1 MRGGSMMQLL
11 LIEDSREIALA
22 FRQVLATGYSI
33 TLAENGLRGLKYARN
48 DSYDIIVLDLN
59 LPDIP
64 GLQVCEELR
73 ASGCNTPIIILTGET
88 KVMNKIRLL
97 DAGADDYL
105 TKPFS
110 LGELKARLR
119 VLQRRGHT
127 STTDTRPLNVG
138 ELTLDKKKHQVERDG
153 QTITLRRKEFALLE
167 CLMLH
172 AGNVV
177 SRSLLGN
184 YAWQGADIPWTNTI
198 DVHVKHL
205 RDKIDRPFDAPLI
218 QTVHGLGYKLT
229 TQQPSTVLEKA

>member
-1 MRGGSMMQLL
+1 MMKLL
-11 LIEDSREIALA
+11 LIEDSREISLA

-33 TLAENGLRGLKYARN
+33 TLAENGLTGLKHARN
-48 DSYDIIVLDLN
+48 DNFDVIVLDLN
-59 LPDIP
+59 LPDIS

-73 ASGCNTPIIILTGET
+73 ASGCESPVLILTGEA
-88 KVMNKIRLL
+88 KVMTKIRLL

-119 VLQRRGHT
+119 VLHRRGHQPAAEA
-127 STTDTRPLNVG
+127 SQLNIG
-138 ELTLDKKKHQVERDG
+138 ELTLDKSKHQVKRDG
-153 QTITLRRKEFALLE
+153 QIIGLRRKEFTLLE

-184 YAWQGADIPWTNTI
+184 YAWQGADKPWTNTI
-198 DVHVKHL
+198 DVHIKHL
-205 RDKIDRPFDAPLI
+205 RDKIDRPFDKPLI
-218 QTVHGLGYKLT
+218 HTVHGLGYKLSA
-229 TQQPSTVLEKA
+229 QPSIVSKED